1 MTPEAKAAVM
11 QLMGQTY
18 GQLKKQDEMLVGQ
31 SGNLK
36 PKSTEMKTMVENLVK
51 EPVAPPQQLPPQQ
64 LPPQQLPPQQLPA
77 SPPDPALQAP
87 VSPVPVSP
95 EQAMAELQRSSP
107 ANVSSNYHEEQSM
120 LDFSEPAKID
130 ILIDAV
136 RESNLLLKGIK
147 LQLESSNV
155 RPKRKSAK
163 AKITD

>member
-64 LPPQQLPPQQLPA
+64 LPPQQLPV
-77 SPPDPALQAP
+77 SPPEPAIQAP

-95 EQAMAELQRSSP
+95 EQAMAELQMGSS

-136 RESNLLLKGIK
+136 KESNLLLKGIK